1 MRFLYRILSSG
12 IRENPS
18 TSFWSSGVK
27 FNGSSVVDENNAEEE
42 KEEVIFLT
50 EDGRNGAVNASDVKL
65 DNDEK

>member
-42 KEEVIFLT
+42 VIFLT

-65 DNDEK
+65 ENDEK